1 VQREEEEE
9 EEEERFLSPQ
19 ADHFAGAKWK
29 EKAPAC
35 SVRNDGAGWLAPRCK
50 DPATR

>member
-1 VQREEEEE
+1 VQREEEEEEE

-29 EKAPAC
+29 EKTSAC
-35 SVRNDGAGWLAPRCK
+35 SVRNDLVGWGRLVGR
-50 DPATR
+50 